1 MFTLTNRDLLKVL
14 KIEFFL
20 KMQYSRFEF
29 FISMKFVFLIEFFIG
44 AVNWD
49 AAPSELISV

>member
-1 MFTLTNRDLLKVL
+1 
-14 KIEFFL
+14 
-20 KMQYSRFEF
+20 MQYSRFEF